1 MQVIVGLDVPQVLES
16 IQEVIKDEGGTS
28 AVTTEV
34 SPEAQAAAFIADSL
48 GTEENIEDISADS
61 KQMTFTVKDPAAV
74 DNEETFKSLGLSIK
88 AISIQGNQVKIEI
101 DNALKIAGQI

>member
-1 MQVIVGLDVPQVLES
+1 
-16 IQEVIKDEGGTS
+16 
-28 AVTTEV
+28 
-34 SPEAQAAAFIADSL
+34 
-48 GTEENIEDISADS
+48 
-61 KQMTFTVKDPAAV
+61 MTFTVTDPAAV